1 MAVERGHVDIVR
13 YLVDNE
19 ADIEKNEDGVS
30 NLLYASE
37 GRLIFLQLFDLTTFL
52 EGPPVSTISC
62 ACIEA

>member
-30 NLLYASE
+30 NLLYTTE
-37 GRLIFLQLFDLTTFL
+37 GRYN
-52 EGPPVSTISC
+52 IS
-62 ACIEA
+62 AAI